1 MAESTP
7 TPQNAA
13 ADLPRCLLGHWIR
26 SHEEDK
32 AGVRAYRPASYKFP
46 PSRGRDGFEFRARG
60 ELVYFGIA
68 RGDGSESLPGTWI
81 LEGSDRLRISVKTT
95 RFQPFVLQVVSCDG
109 DLLKVRPVDQG

>member
-7 TPQNAA
+7 TPQNTA

-46 PSRGRDGFEFRARG
+46 PSRGRDGLEFRPRG

-68 RGDGSESLPGTWI
+68 RGDGSESLPGAWV
-81 LEGSDRLRISVKTT
+81 LEGSRPRPHQREDVRASNPSFCRSCPAMAIS
-95 RFQPFVLQVVSCDG
+95 
-109 DLLKVRPVDQG
+109 